1 VPDPDPVPAQS
12 APAAPG
18 AGSPGPRAAD
28 LIAVLGAVAGAVTAA
43 ADELNRLDSVAG
55 DGDLGVTMAQ
65 GATALQGILPE
76 LEGQDLATQLRRCG
90 SELARKAPST
100 SGTLLAT
107 GFLRAARAA
116 GEPAGGAGGAGGAG
130 APGDATARLAR
141 LLGAAQQ
148 GIQERGKA
156 APGDRTLLDA
166 LAPAV
171 AALQAA
177 GEEGTPVPEALR
189 RAALAAGEG
198 AEATR
203 TMRARVGRAG
213 WLADR
218 AAGHVDAGAY
228 LVALVLDAAAG
239 RAGA

>member
-1 VPDPDPVPAQS
+1 MSESAASPTPAQ
-12 APAAPG
+12 
-18 AGSPGPRAAD
+18 
-28 LIAVLGAVAGAVTAA
+28 LTFTAVLGAVAEAVGGAAE
-43 ADELNRLDSVAG
+43 ELNRLDAVAG
-55 DGDLGVTMAQ
+55 DGDLGVTMTQAA
-65 GATALQGILPE
+65 GALAAILPE
-76 LEGQDLATQLRRCG
+76 LEGQDLAAQLRRCG
-90 SELARKAPST
+90 GELARKAPST
-100 SGTLLAT
+100 SGTLVAT

-116 GEPAGGAGGAGGAG
+116 GESGDQSGG
-130 APGDATARLAR
+130 DTARLAG

-171 AALQAA
+171 GALVAA
-177 GEEGTPVPEALR
+177 GEEGTDVATALER
-189 RAALAAGEG
+189 SARAAHEG

-203 TMRARVGRAG
+203 TMRAKVGRAG

-228 LVALVLDAAAG
+228 LVALVLDAAAH
-239 RAGA
+239 RAGRG

>member
-1 VPDPDPVPAQS
+1 MSESPAS
-12 APAAPG
+12 PAPAPVTFT
-18 AGSPGPRAAD
+18 
-28 LIAVLGAVAGAVTAA
+28 AVLAAVVGAVAGAAE
-43 ADELNRLDSVAG
+43 ELNRLDSVAG
-55 DGDLGVTMAQ
+55 DGDLGVTMTQAA
-65 GATALQGILPE
+65 GALTAILPE
-76 LEGQDLATQLRRCG
+76 LEGQDLAAQLRRCG
-90 SELARKAPST
+90 GELARKAPST
-100 SGTLLAT
+100 SGTLVAT

-116 GEPAGGAGGAGGAG
+116 GEAGGAPGGQPGG
-130 APGDATARLAR
+130 DTARLAR

-171 AALQAA
+171 AALEAAGKEGAGVATALARAAQAA
-177 GEEGTPVPEALR
+177 H
-189 RAALAAGEG
+189 EG

-203 TMRARVGRAG
+203 TMRAKVGRAG

-228 LVALVLDAAAG
+228 LVALVLDAAR
-239 RAGA
+239 RAAT